1 MAYPSRDLWLVV
13 NTCYRINE
21 SNVMLNSAARILDYV
36 GPSGLAN
43 AVFQAAR
50 GIVLRD
56 ILGRRFVQRRIYDYR
71 MWLDLTDPGLS
82 RTMLLFG
89 KRELE
94 HKRLMELIVVPGTT
108 IFDIGANIGYY
119 AVMES
124 RLVGPAGRII
134 AIEPSAANVALLRRN
149 LDLNDVRNVTVLEGA
164 VSSTEGEKEIFLS
177 RLSNLNTFHPLE
189 GTETSPDRTAKV
201 HTTTVRELARQHGA
215 PALIR
220 MDVEGHEVEILD
232 AMLDGVRARELAP
245 TIIFEV
251 HRNRYSAQHD
261 FEKTLRGLFACG
273 YSVRYVGSS
282 QRSGTEKVESMGYR
296 GGTPIE
302 TDFMQRV
309 IFENIREDDA
319 IALICQ
325 TGGVRTVVLAPPKR

>member
-1 MAYPSRDLWLVV
+1 
-13 NTCYRINE
+13 
-21 SNVMLNSAARILDYV
+21 MLNSTVRILDYV

-43 AVFQAAR
+43 AVFQAVR
-50 GIVLRD
+50 GLVSRHILRQ
-56 ILGRRFVQRRIYDYR
+56 RFIKRRIYDYR

-94 HKRLMELIVVPGTT
+94 HKRLMEMIVVPGTT

-124 RLVGPAGRII
+124 RLVGPSGRVI
-134 AIEPSAANVALLRRN
+134 AIEPSATNVVLLRRN
-149 LDLNDVRNVTVLEGA
+149 LDLNGVRNVTVLEGA
-164 VSSTEGEKEIFLS
+164 VSNIEGEKEIFIS

-189 GTETSPDRTAKV
+189 GTETSPDRTARV
-201 HTTTVRELARQHGA
+201 RTTTVRELARQYES
-215 PALIR
+215 PTLIR

-232 AMLDGVRARELAP
+232 GMLEGVRAGELAP

-251 HRNRYSAQHD
+251 HRNRYSPEHD
-261 FEKTLRGLFACG
+261 FEKTLRALFACG
-273 YSVRYVGSS
+273 YTVRYAGSS
-282 QRSGTEKVESMGYR
+282 QRSGTEKLEALGYK
-296 GGTPIE
+296 GGAPIE

-319 IALICQ
+319 ITLICRS
-325 TGGVRTVVLAPPKR
+325 GGVRTVVLVPPEG

>member
-1 MAYPSRDLWLVV
+1 
-13 NTCYRINE
+13 
-21 SNVMLNSAARILDYV
+21 MLNSAARILDYV

-43 AVFQAAR
+43 AVFQSVRGVIAR
-50 GIVLRD
+50 RL
-56 ILGRRFVQRRIYDYR
+56 LGQRFIQRRIYDYR

-94 HKRLMELIVVPGTT
+94 HKRLMEMIVVPGTT

-124 RLVGPAGRII
+124 RLLGPSGRVI

-149 LDLNDVRNVTVLEGA
+149 LDLNGVQNVTVLEGA
-164 VSSTEGEKEIFLS
+164 VSSVEGEKDIFLS

-189 GTETSPDRTAKV
+189 GTETSPERTARV
-201 HTTTVRELARQHGA
+201 STTTVRALARKYG
-215 PALIR
+215 PPTLIR

-232 AMLDGVRARELAP
+232 GMLEAVRAGELAP
-245 TIIFEV
+245 MIIFEV
-251 HRNRYSAQHD
+251 HRNRYSPEHD
-261 FEKTLRGLFACG
+261 FEKTLRALFACG
-273 YSVRYVGSS
+273 YSVRYAGSS
-282 QRSGTEKVESMGYR
+282 QRSGTKMVEALGYK
-296 GGTPIE
+296 GGAPIE

-309 IFENIREDDA
+309 IFENIRDEDA
-319 IALICQ
+319 VTLICKS
-325 TGGVRTVVLAPPKR
+325 GGVRTIVLAPPKKQG